1 MGYFVTRLAYPD
13 RYTILKSSLLS
24 KVSTTGMP
32 TRLNIA
38 AASPSWMSTSTE
50 CGRRDGEAVPAESLS
65 PQKCH
70 AFVIILPPVL

>member
-1 MGYFVTRLAYPD
+1 MGYFVTRLGYPD
-13 RYTILKSSLLS
+13 RYIILKSSPLS
-24 KVSTTGMP
+24 KVSTTAIATG
-32 TRLNIA
+32 LNMA
-38 AASPSWMSTSTE
+38 VASLSWMSTSTE

>member
-24 KVSTTGMP
+24 KVSTIGMP
-32 TRLNIA
+32 TGPNIA
-38 AASPSWMSTSTE
+38 AASLSWMSTSTE
-50 CGRRDGEAVPAESLS
+50 CGRGNGEAILADSLS
-65 PQKCH
+65 QQKCH